1 MVHVHVHACTSQTK
15 GTFRISDGNGG
26 KKGESETI
34 AAAHGLLKGIG
45 GEKVFQTLD
54 MGTHF
59 PLGVGLCEYEER
71 ERERIN

>member
-71 ERERIN
+71 ERERE